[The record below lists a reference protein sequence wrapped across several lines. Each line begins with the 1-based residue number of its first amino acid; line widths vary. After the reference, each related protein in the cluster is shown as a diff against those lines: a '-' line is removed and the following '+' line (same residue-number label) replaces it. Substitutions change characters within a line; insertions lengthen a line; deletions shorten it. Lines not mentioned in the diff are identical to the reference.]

1 MLVADRD
8 LLQELAVV
16 EPSGDD
22 VVVVVYGTAGDVQ
35 TPGVTHVARERLH
48 DVLRLVART
57 VMDGSIFIIFDH
69 L

>member
-16 EPSGDD
+16 EPGDD
-22 VVVVVYGTAGDVQ
+22 VIVVVYGTAGDVQ

-57 VMDGSIFIIFDH
+57 VMDG
-69 L
+69 